1 MLIANPLYDTVF
13 KYLMEDLDI
22 ARELLSLILNTE
34 IISLSVKPQEI
45 TMEYTTSDK
54 TTINIYRLDFVAV
67 FKQPNGKTKKALIEL
82 QKSKRTT
89 DIMRFRRY
97 LGENY
102 QREDVVTENGLEVPK
117 PLEIITIYLLGFIL
131 DDVPVAIMQVKNKF
145 VNAVTGE
152 ALLYEPRDQFVRLL
166 NHESYTIQIPLL
178 TPNTKN
184 KVELTLDIFNQRYKT
199 ADRHI
204 LDYGGTQE
212 TPLLNKIVH
221 RLTRAIADEQM
232 RKKMD
237 IEDDLDSKFQDLDS
251 QIQKYRQELQSQKQ
265 ELQSQKQELQSQKQ
279 ELQDKDKEIAA
290 LKKLL
295 SKK

>member
-199 ADRHI
+199 VNEHI
-204 LDYGGTQE
+204 LDYQGLHE
-212 TPLLNKIVH
+212 TPLLNKIMQ
-221 RLTRAIADEQM
+221 RLTRAIADEKM
-232 RKKMD
+232 RRQMD
-237 IEDDLDSKFQDLDS
+237 IEDEIESELQNLDS
-251 QIQKYRQELQSQKQ
+251 QIQKYKQ
-265 ELQSQKQELQSQKQ
+265 ELQQ
-279 ELQDKDKEIAA
+279 KDKEIEE

>member
-1 MLIANPLYDTVF
+1 MITIAKNVYLHHYLPQTTHIMLIANPLYDTVF

-199 ADRHI
+199 AD
-204 LDYGGTQE
+204 
-212 TPLLNKIVH
+212 
-221 RLTRAIADEQM
+221 
-232 RKKMD
+232 
-237 IEDDLDSKFQDLDS
+237 
-251 QIQKYRQELQSQKQ
+251 
-265 ELQSQKQELQSQKQ
+265 
-279 ELQDKDKEIAA
+279 
-290 LKKLL
+290 
-295 SKK
+295 